1 MPLFRSNVAEGS
13 FFGRL
18 IGIVMDHQNALLRG
32 TRLRWLGRCRRQSL
46 VEIGNDIVDMLDT
59 DREAYIAGS
68 HAARQLIRRT

>member
-13 FFGRL
+13 FFGRM
-18 IGIVMDHQNALLRG
+18 IGIVMDRQNALLRG
-32 TRLRWLGRCRRQSL
+32 TRLRWLGSCRRQSL

-68 HAARQLIRRT
+68 HAARQLIRRA